1 MAKYITMGDDDD
13 NKVNRDNSGVN
24 LVDPYSRRIIKQ
36 CKYLLEKCDDP
47 QFKGE
52 GKFTNE
58 FY

>member
-47 QFKGE
+47 QFKG
-52 GKFTNE
+52 
-58 FY
+58 